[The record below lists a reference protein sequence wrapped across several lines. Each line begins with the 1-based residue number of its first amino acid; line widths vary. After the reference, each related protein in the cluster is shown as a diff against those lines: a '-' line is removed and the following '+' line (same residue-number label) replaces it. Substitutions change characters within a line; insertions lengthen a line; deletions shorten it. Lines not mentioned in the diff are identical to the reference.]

1 MIKHKNHDQQLI
13 VFIKA
18 PVPGQCK
25 TRLTPYLS
33 SQQACDFYKT
43 LIKNCMDNTPNLKAT
58 DIAIYTTP
66 DIQHPYIKNLSQ
78 QYNTTLHSQQGKDLG
93 ERMHHALAESLQHY
107 KKSILIGSDCPE
119 LDVKYIEKA
128 FKALSQH
135 DKVTDIVL
143 GPAEDGGYVLL
154 GARRIQAELFNNI
167 NWGTESVLQQT
178 LKKVN
183 TVGYHYHLLN
193 TLRDIDTPEDYIHYQ
208 SQTNP
213 NEKNQQET
221 P

>member
-1 MIKHKNHDQQLI
+1 MN
-13 VFIKA
+13 
-18 PVPGQCK
+18 
-25 TRLTPYLS
+25 
-33 SQQACDFYKT
+33 
-43 LIKNCMDNTPNLKAT
+43 NTASLKAT

-78 QYNTTLHSQQGKDLG
+78 QYSTTLHCQQGKDLG

-119 LDVKYIEKA
+119 MDIKYIEKA

-143 GPAEDGGYVLL
+143 GPAEDGGYVLI
-154 GARRIQAELFNNI
+154 GASRIHAELFNNI

-178 LKKVN
+178 LKKIDSM
-183 TVGYHYHLLN
+183 GYRYQLLN

-213 NEKNQQET
+213 NKKNQQET
-221 P
+221 Q